1 MGKYKEI
8 LTNIKGRAV
17 DLWGFVT
24 RKGKPELKFR
34 LLGRFWFYL
43 FLIAAATVF
52 TQALRS
58 PVSSV
63 ILVFLLLLPLTSL
76 LYLLIGVLTVKVYL
90 DAGDQEV
97 EKYTP
102 VDFTLTVA
110 NESPLPYPFVEA
122 RISLPADNAV
132 RCVSQLT
139 KLSLI
144 PRGRYV
150 VAKTLSF
157 AYRGGY
163 DIGVSDVYVYDLFR
177 LFRYRLD
184 VSLFR
189 QIFVLPRRLQL
200 AGHSGAD
207 PVSELTESVSRMS
220 GSDNTEMSDI
230 RQYQIGDSLR
240 SIHWKLSSKTEELQ
254 VREYARN
261 SEHQSIIF
269 CDTGRRFA
277 ADSELYTDDVGEFV
291 ADGVIE
297 TAIAL
302 TRYTLE
308 QERGA
313 VTLVWFDSRSES
325 GVFGIHISSPAE
337 FDDIFRTFAT
347 APISD
352 APATLA
358 YLASLV
364 VGGEQAAYRFVTG
377 TPDAALASEL
387 AEVGLPG
394 TGSIELYTYLP
405 LEKIKE
411 GARERCFD
419 ALEAAQNE
427 IARLGI
433 RIIDA
438 RDSDLFTADVV
449 QRPAV
454 TDTPLTG
461 EPEGSLS
468 DAPAVS

>member
-1 MGKYKEI
+1 MEKFKSI
-8 LTNIKGRAV
+8 LSKIREKLGEF
-17 DLWGFVT
+17 WEFVS
-24 RKGKPELKFR
+24 RKGKPEFKFR

-43 FLIAAATVF
+43 FLIVAATVF
-52 TQALRS
+52 TQAMRS
-58 PVSSV
+58 PVSAV
-63 ILVFLLLLPLTSL
+63 ILVFLLFLPLTSL

-90 DAGDQEV
+90 DSGDLEV
-97 EKYTP
+97 EKFTP

-122 RISLPADNAV
+122 SISLPADDAV
-132 RCVSQLT
+132 RCVSRLT
-139 KLSLI
+139 RLSLI

-150 VAKTLSF
+150 IAKTLSF

-177 LFRYRLD
+177 MFRYRLD

-200 AGHSGAD
+200 SGRSGAD
-207 PVSELTESVSRMS
+207 PVSEMTESVSRMA
-220 GSDNTEMSDI
+220 GSDNTEMADI

-240 SIHWKLSSKTEELQ
+240 AIHWKLSSKTEELQ

-269 CDTGRRFA
+269 CDTGRRFEPG
-277 ADSELYTDDVGEFV
+277 DPRYFDDIGEFV
-291 ADGVIE
+291 ADGLIE

-302 TRYTLE
+302 ARYTLE
-308 QERGA
+308 RERGA
-313 VTLVWFDSRSES
+313 VTLVWFDRRSES
-325 GVFGIHISSPAE
+325 GVFGIHLSSVAD
-337 FDDIFRTFAT
+337 FDEIFRTFAT

-364 VGGEQAAYRFVTG
+364 IGGDQAAYRFVVG
-377 TPDAALASEL
+377 MPDAALASEL
-387 AEVGLPG
+387 SGVNLPG
-394 TGSIELYTYLP
+394 TGNVELYTYLP
-405 LEKIKE
+405 LEKIKDE
-411 GARERCFD
+411 ARAQSFD
-419 ALEAAQNE
+419 ALEAAQSE

-438 RDSDLFTADVV
+438 RDSDLFAADSAR
-449 QRPAV
+449 RPTVA
-454 TDTPLTG
+454 DS
-461 EPEGSLS
+461 PEE
-468 DAPAVS
+468 A